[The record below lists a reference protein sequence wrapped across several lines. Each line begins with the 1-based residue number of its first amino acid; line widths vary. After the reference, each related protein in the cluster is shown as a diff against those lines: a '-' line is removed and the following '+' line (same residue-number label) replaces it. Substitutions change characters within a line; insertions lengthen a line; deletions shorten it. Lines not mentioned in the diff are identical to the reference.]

1 MDLPSDLLYFVSQI
15 QNYSKNT
22 VKLQTLNQNSL
33 GTNGQATQMRLSLPV
48 SSIVNLKSLSMHCEM
63 QTYGLNRSAGGT
75 NDAVFALIP
84 RGGIA
89 AVLDRVSWMAGG
101 IALDSG
107 PSNYGL
113 QYTVKSNLEKSA
125 DKYMSDDRV
134 LAQSTIESAGAYD
147 AASASPAGVSKQ
159 LVQNNFLGFTEAEP
173 CYMDMSLLPE
183 CFMTLQISDSSA
195 IPVQFEGT
203 TLGTVTPAL
212 VNSGWSGSQAR
223 FELKDIFFTCE
234 VVSVSNGLYS
244 VLTERMLAE
253 KGSIDVPYKSYQIF
267 SVDTPSAAVS
277 LRGSVST
284 MSLDRCYGFF
294 RNGAPRGD
302 TNAPVPAQDQWWY
315 QQPPLACTDNTSFAF
330 QQASVNLLSNG
341 IQDWTFRI
349 NNSPYPLY
357 RPDRVDA
364 FNYVV
369 CGHDR
374 TYSKSRGCLVGS
386 QSVWKDN
393 CWCAMVQLAHNDD
406 TRSVSGID
414 LRSINSQINFDIS
427 AGGGSVAG
435 HPQGAARQAFLMT
448 ESTSML
454 RIGDQRSLAVIA

>member
-33 GTNGQATQMRLSLPV
+33 GTNGQASQMRLSLPV
-48 SSIVNLKSLSMHCEM
+48 SSIVNLKSLSMHCKM
-63 QTYGLNRSAGGT
+63 QTLGQKRSTGN
-75 NDAVFALIP
+75 NDAVIALIP

-89 AVLDRVSWMAGG
+89 AVLDRVSWTAGG

-107 PSNYGL
+107 PSNYAL
-113 QYTVKSNLEKSA
+113 QHLVKENLSKSA

-134 LAQSTIESAGAYD
+134 LAQSTIESATYD
-147 AASASPAGVSKQ
+147 ADTAGQSKQ
-159 LVQNNFLGFTEAEP
+159 LVQNNFLGFTEAQP

-183 CFMTLQISDSSA
+183 CFMTVQISDSSA
-195 IPVQFEGT
+195 IPIQYDGT
-203 TLGTVTPAL
+203 PLGERTPVVTPSPA
-212 VNSGWSGSQAR
+212 WSGSGAR
-223 FELKDIFFTCE
+223 FELQEIFFTCE

-253 KGSIDVPYKSYQIF
+253 KGSIDVPFKSYQMF
-267 SVDTPSAAVS
+267 SVDTSGASVS

-294 RNGAPRGD
+294 RNSVAADASP
-302 TNAPVPAQDQWWY
+302 APVPVADAWY
-315 QQPPLACTDNTSFAF
+315 TQQPPVPCADSTTFAF
-330 QQASVNLLSNG
+330 QQASANLISSG
-341 IQDWTFRI
+341 INDWTFRI

-357 RPDRVDA
+357 RPDALDA
-364 FNYVV
+364 FNYAV

-374 TYSKSRGCLVGS
+374 TYSKDRGCLVGS
-386 QSVWKDN
+386 QSMWKDN
-393 CWCAMVQLAHNDD
+393 CWCAMVQLCHNDD
-406 TRSVSGID
+406 TRSVSGLD
-414 LRSINSQINFDIS
+414 LRSINSQINFDVNGS
-427 AGGGSVAG
+427 ATSAS
-435 HPQGAARQAFLMT
+435 RQAFLLT